1 MTESR
6 LGDGDT
12 LGGKNRDT
20 TCAPVV
26 ATGHQHDN
34 RVDGTSAARAR
45 RRKWMTLGRELDKEM
60 MTARTTRWPRTH
72 CSQTGSKKSAQS
84 TNNRPL
90 CPRDHKSCQRSSGSS
105 PKLPRHLES
114 NSRKP
119 STPCEEGQQKYGNG
133 DGQAQTWQKN
143 KIRAARWTLDD
154 LERPRQVR
162 LRRGKMWLLQRS
174 SKPDTVSRPPIRSH
188 LQWSKRWIPTMRTC
202 ECRRPKRVSP
212 TPSRVGQGHGGCQSH
227 SAW

>member
-45 RRKWMTLGRELDKEM
+45 RRKWMTLGRELHKEM
-60 MTARTTRWPRTH
+60 VTARTTRWPRTH

-84 TNNRPL
+84 TNNQPL
-90 CPRDHKSCQRSSGSS
+90 CPRDHKSCQRSSGQF
-105 PKLPRHLES
+105 PKTTTTPGEQLEEAL
-114 NSRKP
+114 NALRRGTTKVRQRRWP
-119 STPCEEGQQKYGNG
+119 ST
-133 DGQAQTWQKN
+133 DMAKN

-174 SKPDTVSRPPIRSH
+174 SKPDTVSRPPNLPH
-188 LQWSKRWIPTMRTC
+188 L
-202 ECRRPKRVSP
+202 
-212 TPSRVGQGHGGCQSH
+212 
-227 SAW
+227 